1 MGRTL
6 MENAHANEVLPRL
19 WLGDYHASQDETFLR
34 GNHIDVV
41 FNCTKDLPFSRV
53 VSKLYRIP
61 LDDNLEEV
69 EIRNAGLWAG
79 EIAMKIHQHYKAG
92 DRILVHCMAGR
103 QRSAASIAMF
113 MILYTGDRTENI
125 IKYMRSKRPVAFLPQ
140 PNFLKSI
147 QMFEERYQ
155 REILPKINGLQI
167 S

>member
-1 MGRTL
+1 
-6 MENAHANEVLPRL
+6 METAHAHEILPRL

-53 VSKLYRIP
+53 VPKMYRIP

-69 EIRNAGLWAG
+69 EIRNAGLWSG
-79 EIAMKIHQHYKAG
+79 EIAMKILNHYRAG

-113 MILYTGDRTENI
+113 LVLVTGKRTDQVI
-125 IKYMRSKRPVAFLPQ
+125 QQIRAKRQVAFYPA

-155 REILPKINGLQI
+155 KEILPNINGIQL
-167 S
+167 